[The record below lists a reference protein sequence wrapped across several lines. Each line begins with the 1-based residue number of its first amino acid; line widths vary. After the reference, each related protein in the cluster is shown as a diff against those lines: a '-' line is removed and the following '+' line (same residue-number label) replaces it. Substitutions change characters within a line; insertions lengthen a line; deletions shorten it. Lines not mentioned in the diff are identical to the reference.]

1 VRVRLGKLPT
11 VTAVGRLSSRGAAGF
26 ESQCVAVYIAPF
38 WITHK
43 NHSAENR
50 RSIKRHLLRHH
61 TAQGKS
67 KDITDLKTKAI
78 EECRRVSRHSADR
91 LRHHAGGS
99 AKPGAFH
106 GRAPL
111 PK

>member
-1 VRVRLGKLPT
+1 MRRGLHR
-11 VTAVGRLSSRGAAGF
+11 AVLDHPR
-26 ESQCVAVYIAPF
+26 ESFCG
-38 WITHK
+38 
-43 NHSAENR
+43 NR

-91 LRHHAGGS
+91 LRHRAGGS

-111 PK
+111 PR